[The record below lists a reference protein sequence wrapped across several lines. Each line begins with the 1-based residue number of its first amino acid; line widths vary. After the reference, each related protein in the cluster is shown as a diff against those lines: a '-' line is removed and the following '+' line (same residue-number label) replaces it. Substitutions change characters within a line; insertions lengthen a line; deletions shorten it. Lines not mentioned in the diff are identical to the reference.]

1 MESSVHGF
9 LFQEINRHTLR
20 RFVSVPGYNPG
31 CEQSSFRIRIP
42 TGTEPSLPVYEGV
55 LIAMSKIL
63 IVDDDPAIR
72 EVLRS
77 LFEDEGFAVSEG
89 DSGQSVLDALGAEVN
104 DRPHL
109 VMMDVRMPDKNGLE
123 VLREA
128 RGSKDTQLPVVVM
141 TAYGSSN
148 VAIDAMRSGAYDYIT
163 KPFDLDDVLLTIQR
177 FFDRQRL
184 SDQVEALSFRL
195 GERDPNEIMIGN
207 SPAMQEVYKT
217 VGRIAHSDATVMIS
231 GETGTGKELIATILH
246 GTSSYSRGPLI
257 KVNCAA
263 LPESLLESELF
274 GHEKGAFTGAINQ
287 RKGRFEMA
295 NKGTIFLD
303 EIGEMTLSTQKK
315 LLRVLQEREFE
326 RVGGSISVK
335 IDTRVIAA
343 TNKILSHEI
352 ESGRFRE
359 DLFYRLNVI
368 SLYLP
373 PLRDR
378 MDDIP
383 LLVEHFVDKHRYKPG
398 AGPSRVSQAAMDK
411 LMTYDWPGNVREL
424 ENLVERATVMAQG
437 NIITEELISFYGS
450 DNRRIID
457 IGERVRRGASLVD
470 LQQEV
475 EMQAISEA
483 LNVSEGDRREA
494 ASMLGIKIA
503 ELNKLNPVTV

>member
-1 MESSVHGF
+1 MYPVH
-9 LFQEINRHTLR
+9 ED
-20 RFVSVPGYNPG
+20 
-31 CEQSSFRIRIP
+31 
-42 TGTEPSLPVYEGV
+42 V
-55 LIAMSKIL
+55 LISMARIQ

-77 LFEDEGFAVSEG
+77 LLEDEGFDVTEG
-89 DSGQSVLDALGAEVN
+89 ESGQSVLDALNADG
-104 DRPHL
+104 DGRPQL

-128 RGSKDTQLPVVVM
+128 RGSKDSELPVIVM

-163 KPFDLDDVLLTIQR
+163 KPFDLEDVLLTIQR

-184 SDQVEALSFRL
+184 SEQVEALSFRL

-207 SPAMQEVYKT
+207 SPPMQEVYKT
-217 VGRIAHSDATVMIS
+217 IGRIAHSDATVMIS

-326 RVGGSISVK
+326 RVGGSISVR

-343 TNKILSHEI
+343 TNKILSQEI
-352 ESGRFRE
+352 EAGRFRE

-378 MDDIP
+378 KDDIP
-383 LLVEHFVDKHRYKPG
+383 LLVEHFVEKHRYKPG
-398 AGPSRVSQAAMDK
+398 AGPSKVSQAAMDK
-411 LMTYDWPGNVREL
+411 LMSYDWPGNVREL

-437 NIITEELISFYGS
+437 NIITDEHVTFYGS

-457 IGERVRRGASLVD
+457 ISERVRRGASLPELHQD
-470 LQQEV
+470 V
-475 EMQAISEA
+475 ETQAISEA
-483 LNVSEGDRREA
+483 LSITDGDRPEA
-494 ASMLGIKIA
+494 AALLGIKVT
-503 ELNKLNPVTV
+503 ELNRLNPAAG

>member
-1 MESSVHGF
+1 MA
-9 LFQEINRHTLR
+9 
-20 RFVSVPGYNPG
+20 
-31 CEQSSFRIRIP
+31 RIQ
-42 TGTEPSLPVYEGV
+42 
-55 LIAMSKIL
+55 

-77 LFEDEGFAVSEG
+77 LLEDEGFDVTEG
-89 DSGQSVLDALGAEVN
+89 DSGQSVLDALSSNGD
-104 DRPHL
+104 DRPQL

-128 RGSKDTQLPVVVM
+128 RGSNDSELPVIVM
-141 TAYGSSN
+141 TAYSSSN
-148 VAIDAMRSGAYDYIT
+148 VAIEAMRSGAYDYIT

-184 SDQVEALSFRL
+184 SEQVEALSVRL
-195 GERDPNEIMIGN
+195 GDRDPNEIMIGN
-207 SPAMQEVYKT
+207 SPPMQEVYKT
-217 VGRIAHSDATVMIS
+217 IGRIAHSDATVMIT

-326 RVGGSISVK
+326 RVGGSISVR

-343 TNKILSHEI
+343 TNKILAQEI
-352 ESGRFRE
+352 EAGRFRE

-378 MDDIP
+378 KEDIP
-383 LLVEHFVDKHRYKPG
+383 LLVEHFVEKHRYKPG
-398 AGPSRVSQAAMDK
+398 AGPSRVSQAAIDK

-437 NIITEELISFYGS
+437 NIITDEHITFYGS

-457 IGERVRRGASLVD
+457 ISERVRRGASLPE
-470 LQQEV
+470 LQQDV
-475 EMQAISEA
+475 ETQAISEA
-483 LNVSEGDRREA
+483 LSITDGDRLEA
-494 ASMLGIKIA
+494 AALLGIKVT
-503 ELNKLNPVTV
+503 ELNKLSPVAG

>member
-1 MESSVHGF
+1 
-9 LFQEINRHTLR
+9 
-20 RFVSVPGYNPG
+20 
-31 CEQSSFRIRIP
+31 
-42 TGTEPSLPVYEGV
+42 
-55 LIAMSKIL
+55 MSRIL
-63 IVDDDPAIR
+63 IVDDDSAIR

-77 LFEDEGFAVSEG
+77 LLEDEGFIVTEG
-89 DSGQSVLDALGAEVN
+89 DSGQCVLDALGTSG
-104 DRPHL
+104 DDLPDL

-128 RGSKDTQLPVVVM
+128 RGSNDTQLPIIVM

-163 KPFDLDDVLLTIQR
+163 KPFDLEDVLLTIQR

-184 SDQVEALSFRL
+184 SDQVEELSFRL
-195 GERDPNEIMIGN
+195 GDRDPNEIMIGN
-207 SPAMQEVYKT
+207 SLPMQEVYKT
-217 VGRIAHSDATVMIS
+217 VGRIAHSDATVLIS

-246 GTSSYSRGPLI
+246 GTSSYSRGPMI

-326 RVGGSISVK
+326 RVGGSVSVK

-343 TNKILSHEI
+343 TNKILAHEI
-352 ESGRFRE
+352 EAGRFRE
-359 DLFYRLNVI
+359 DLFYRIHVI

-373 PLRDR
+373 PLRER

-383 LLVEHFVDKHRYKPG
+383 LLVEHFVEKHRYKPG
-398 AGPSRVSQAAMDK
+398 AGPSKVSQAAMDK
-411 LMTYDWPGNVREL
+411 LMTHDWPGNVREL

-437 NIITEELISFYGS
+437 NVITDEHINFYGS
-450 DNRRIID
+450 ENRRIID
-457 IGERVRRGASLVD
+457 VGERVRIGESLQD
-470 LQQEV
+470 LQRDV
-475 EMQAISEA
+475 ETQAIAEA
-483 LNVSEGDRREA
+483 LSISVGDRRGA
-494 ASMLGIKIA
+494 ASMLGIKLA
-503 ELNKLNPVTV
+503 ELNKLSPAAD

>member
-1 MESSVHGF
+1 MA
-9 LFQEINRHTLR
+9 
-20 RFVSVPGYNPG
+20 
-31 CEQSSFRIRIP
+31 RIQ
-42 TGTEPSLPVYEGV
+42 
-55 LIAMSKIL
+55 

-77 LFEDEGFAVSEG
+77 LLEDEGFDVTEG
-89 DSGQSVLDALGAEVN
+89 DSGQSVLDALSADG
-104 DRPHL
+104 DRRPQL

-128 RGSKDTQLPVVVM
+128 RGPKDSALPVIVM

-163 KPFDLDDVLLTIQR
+163 KPFDLEDVLLTIQR

-184 SDQVEALSFRL
+184 SEQVEALSVRL
-195 GERDPNEIMIGN
+195 GGRDPNEIMIGN
-207 SPAMQEVYKT
+207 SPPMQEVYKT
-217 VGRIAHSDATVMIS
+217 IGRIAHSDATVLIT

-246 GTSSYSRGPLI
+246 GTSSYSRGPLV

-326 RVGGSISVK
+326 RVGGSISVR

-343 TNKILSHEI
+343 TNKILAQEI
-352 ESGRFRE
+352 EAGRFRE

-378 MDDIP
+378 KEDIP
-383 LLVEHFVDKHRYKPG
+383 LLVEHFVEKHRYKPG
-398 AGPSRVSQAAMDK
+398 AGPSRVSQAAIDK
-411 LMTYDWPGNVREL
+411 LMSYDWPGNVREL
-424 ENLVERATVMAQG
+424 ENLVERATVMSQG
-437 NIITEELISFYGS
+437 NIITDEHITFYGS

-457 IGERVRRGASLVD
+457 ISERVRRGASLPE
-470 LQQEV
+470 LQQDV
-475 EMQAISEA
+475 EAQAISEA
-483 LNVSEGDRREA
+483 LSITDGDRLEA
-494 ASMLGIKIA
+494 AALLGIKVT
-503 ELNKLNPVTV
+503 ELNKLSPVAG